1 MPFKRS
7 ILAFTA
13 LVSVFSAPALSDDS
27 VRTDASRPSGNA
39 VVNATTLDAS
49 FDSAFGTDLRAPTT
63 FAAIYDSNFEQ
74 QIAELA
80 DGSNGRI
87 GVYAVDLAT
96 GDEVSVLGDMRFP
109 LASTSKVAIAATFL
123 SGVDEGKYSLTSEYP
138 LLIPVR
144 SARFSSEAA
153 PLKRGNHVPAY
164 ELISLMI
171 SKSCNSCTDALLD
184 VVGGPKKVNAWMR
197 GVAGIE
203 DFELTRTIA
212 TLVRDD
218 GEFDPVELVDPRD
231 SATPRAMGQLLAGLY
246 QGQWLS
252 AESRRLLMAALE
264 ETTTGRRRMNA
275 ALPIEASLAH
285 KTGTLSR
292 TASDIGIFRL
302 ANGRAIAAAIYV
314 TGQSADLIDE
324 RRNKRA
330 ARQRRDERI
339 AQITRAL
346 YTGFSAKA
354 GLLDDPT
361 NGWTAAPKGDVNTG
375 G

>member
-1 MPFKRS
+1 MPRKLSFLGFAAL
-7 ILAFTA
+7 IGALA
-13 LVSVFSAPALSDDS
+13 APAHAQT
-27 VRTDASRPSGNA
+27 TDF
-39 VVNATTLDAS
+39 DAS
-49 FDSAFGTDLRAPTT
+49 FDSAFGTELRQPTSFEAYYET
-63 FAAIYDSNFEQ
+63 NFEQ
-74 QIAELA
+74 QIADLA

-96 GDEVSVLGDMRFP
+96 GEEISVLGDMRFP
-109 LASTSKVAIAATFL
+109 MASTSKVAVAASFL
-123 SGVDEGKYSLTSEYP
+123 AGVDAGKYSLTSEYP
-138 LLIPVR
+138 LMIPIR
-144 SARFSSEAA
+144 SKKFSSERA
-153 PLKRGNHVPAY
+153 PVKNGNYVPAY

-171 SKSCNSCTDALLD
+171 SKSCNSCTDALLK
-184 VVGGPKKVNAWMR
+184 VVGGPSAVNAWMR
-197 GVAGIE
+197 DVAQIK
-203 DFELTRTIA
+203 DFELSRDIA

-218 GEFDPVELVDPRD
+218 GEFDPVEWIDPRD
-231 SATPRAMGQLLAGLY
+231 SATPRAMGRLLAGLY

-275 ALPIEASLAH
+275 ALPEMASLAH

-302 ANGRAIAAAIYV
+302 ADGRAVAAAIYV
-314 TGQSADLIDE
+314 TGQSASLLDE

-330 ARQRRDERI
+330 ARKRRDARI
-339 AQITRAL
+339 ADITRAL

-361 NGWTAAPKGDVNTG
+361 SGWTAAPKGGVNTG